1 MPEATIWNSY
11 MSRFLLSLVLVIFT
25 ATNALASEND
35 SKPDITEF
43 TLDNGL
49 RLVVIPDRRAPVVT
63 HMAWYKVGSADDP
76 QGNSG
81 LAHFF
86 EHLMFKGTS
95 TYKNSEFSSA
105 VSAIGG
111 QENAFTSWDYT
122 AYYQKVAPS
131 ALADMMKFEADR
143 MRNLVVSKDVFY
155 PERDVIL
162 EERSGR
168 VDRSP
173 SAILSEFS
181 RAALYVNHP
190 YSIPIIGWEHEIAN
204 LQLEDAIA
212 FYNRWYQP
220 WNAIIVVA
228 GDVDPQATLKLAEE
242 TYGKIVATTEPTIRK
257 WTKSPRAVVA
267 QTLEYKD
274 DRVTQPSWQ
283 RSFRA
288 PSYLTA
294 EEGEAEALDLLS
306 TILGG
311 SATSRFQKEIV
322 LDQELATAAGA
333 FYQGSSRDVSTFGF
347 YAVPRGETKLEDV
360 AKALEIQIDKLL
372 KDGVTQEELDRA
384 RQVYLKTIIYSQDS
398 QVTLARI
405 FGSILTIGGSVEDF
419 TTWPDRLRKVSVED
433 VNKVAR
439 KYLDRNRS
447 ITSRLLPK
455 EG

>member
-1 MPEATIWNSY
+1 MN
-11 MSRFLLSLVLVIFT
+11 RFFVSLLVAFFAIANIS
-25 ATNALASEND
+25 ASASEQ
-35 SKPDITEF
+35 KPNITEF
-43 TLDNGL
+43 TLENGL

-76 QGNSG
+76 QGSSG
-81 LAHFF
+81 IAHFF

-95 TYKNSEFSSA
+95 TYQNDEFSTA

-111 QENAFTSWDYT
+111 QQNAFTSWDYT
-122 AYYQKVAPS
+122 AYYQKVSPS
-131 ALADMMKFEADR
+131 ALPDMMKYEADR
-143 MRNLVVSKDVFY
+143 MRNLVLTEDVFL

-173 SAILSEFS
+173 SAILGEFS
-181 RAALYVNHP
+181 RAALHVNHP

-204 LQLEDAIA
+204 LKMEDAIA
-212 FYNRWYQP
+212 FYERWYQP
-220 WNAIIVVA
+220 WNAIVVVA
-228 GDVDPQATLKLAEE
+228 GDVDPQEALKLAKA
-242 TYGKIVATTEPTIRK
+242 TYGKIVATQKPIERT
-257 WTKSPRAVVA
+257 WTKSPKPVVA

-274 DRVTQPSWQ
+274 KRVTRPTWQ
-283 RSFRA
+283 RSFKA
-288 PSYLTA
+288 PSYMIA

-306 TILGG
+306 AILGG

-322 LDQELATAAGA
+322 LEQELATAAGA
-333 FYQGSSRDVSTFGF
+333 YYQGSSRDISSFGF
-347 YAVPRGETKLEDV
+347 YGVPRGETKLEDV
-360 AKALEIQIDKLL
+360 AKAIEEQVDLL
-372 KDGVTQEELDRA
+372 IKDGVTQQELDRA
-384 RQVYLKTIIYSQDS
+384 RQAYLKTIIYSQDS

-405 FGSILTIGGSVEDF
+405 FGSTLTIGGSVEDF
-419 TTWPDRLRKVSVED
+419 TSWPDRLRKVTVDD